1 MRPTH
6 YLAALAMVLGSAACV
21 GTLDPM
27 PGDDDGVV
35 DPPDPTSQ
43 ARQMFD
49 DQVAPMLSS
58 ACAGCHAGA
67 IDTTPL
73 KYLGNSGMTGYYAA
87 IIAEPSV
94 TGGFDP
100 GLANMVNKGEH
111 DGGNARAWT
120 QTEKD
125 ILIEWLL
132 QEADER
138 GVVPVDPVDPTT
150 TPTTSREALAQWSA
164 CMSVDDW
171 LSSQVYTWANKG
183 SERGQCMSCHNQGAG
198 GYYASNDPNEMY
210 SMNRY
215 ELFITTFF
223 TATPVNVADPSQGYK
238 IVVNESKLRAKAN
251 ATGHPSYNP
260 DGNQM
265 NYLHDFYDLTEAR
278 RLAGT
283 CAPGGFP
290 EPPAQ

>member
-1 MRPTH
+1 MPWNSEGGGGNQGPWGQGPWGQGPRRPNGGGGRGPT
-6 YLAALAMVLGSAACV
+6 
-21 GTLDPM
+21 
-27 PGDDDGVV
+27 
-35 DPPDPTSQ
+35 PPDLDELIRRGQDKLKRVLPSGGGGR
-43 ARQMFD
+43 ASWLVPVVLLGAFWVYNSIN
-49 DQVAPMLSS
+49 QV
-58 ACAGCHAGA
+58 
-67 IDTTPL
+67 
-73 KYLGNSGMTGYYAA
+73 
-87 IIAEPSV
+87 
-94 TGGFDP
+94 
-100 GLANMVNKGEH
+100 
-111 DGGNARAWT
+111 
-120 QTEKD
+120 Q
-125 ILIEWLL
+125 
-132 QEADER
+132 ADER